1 MIVLQDRPEEFLRR
15 IRSVLRPRLIH
26 RFVRDY
32 RASEEAADYYY
43 NYLVN
48 GCIGIMQH
56 WLLTGRKQSAQTLAK
71 MTMAFVDH
79 GAEAFLTLSMDRLAQ
94 EEGEPKK

>member
-1 MIVLQDRPEEFLRR
+1 
-15 IRSVLRPRLIH
+15 
-26 RFVRDY
+26 
-32 RASEEAADYYY
+32 
-43 NYLVN
+43 
-48 GCIGIMQH
+48 MQH

-94 EEGEPKK
+94 EEGEPGKIKKSNLPS